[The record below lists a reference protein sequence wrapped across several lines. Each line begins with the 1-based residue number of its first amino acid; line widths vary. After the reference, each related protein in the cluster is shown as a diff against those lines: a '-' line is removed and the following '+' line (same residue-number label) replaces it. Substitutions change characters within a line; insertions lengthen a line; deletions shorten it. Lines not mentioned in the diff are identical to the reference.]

1 MDESFGKDEK
11 LKSKKL
17 IDILFQEGK
26 SVKKYPLKL
35 IYLPITNPE
44 ITTFKTGVS
53 VPKKLVKTA
62 VGRNRIK
69 RLMREAFRKN
79 KYLVTS
85 NFTQPYALMFIYI
98 SRDEISLEDLNK
110 AMIKVMEKFNESENK
125 ISWIS
130 INRLKSPRKI

>member
-1 MDESFGKDEK
+1 MDESFGKEEK

-35 IYLPITNPE
+35 IYLPITNSE
-44 ITTFKTGVS
+44 IKNFKTSVS

-85 NFTQPYALMFIYI
+85 NFAQPYALMFIYI
-98 SRDEISLEDLNK
+98 SREEISFDDLNK
-110 AMIKVMEKFNESENK
+110 TMIKVMEKFKEQESK
-125 ISWIS
+125 QG
-130 INRLKSPRKI
+130 

>member
-35 IYLPITNPE
+35 IYLPITNSE
-44 ITTFKTGVS
+44 ISNFKTGVS

-98 SRDEISLEDLNK
+98 SRDEISLENLNK

-125 ISWIS
+125 SS
-130 INRLKSPRKI
+130 

>member
-44 ITTFKTGVS
+44 IKNFKTGVS

-85 NFTQPYALMFIYI
+85 NFTQAYALMFIYI

-125 ISWIS
+125 
-130 INRLKSPRKI
+130 

>member
-125 ISWIS
+125 IS
-130 INRLKSPRKI
+130 

>member
-44 ITTFKTGVS
+44 ITKFKTGVS

-85 NFTQPYALMFIYI
+85 DFPQPYALMFIYI
-98 SRDEISLEDLNK
+98 SREEIRLEDLNK
-110 AMIKVMEKFNESENK
+110 TMIKVMEKFREEESK
-125 ISWIS
+125 Q
-130 INRLKSPRKI
+130 R